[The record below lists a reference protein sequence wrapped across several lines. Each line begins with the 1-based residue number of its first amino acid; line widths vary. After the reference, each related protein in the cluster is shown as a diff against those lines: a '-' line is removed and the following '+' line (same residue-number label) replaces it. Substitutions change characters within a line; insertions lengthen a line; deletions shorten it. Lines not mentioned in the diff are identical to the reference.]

1 MVMLMDGTRDHDA
14 LRKDLL
20 KLFES
25 GALTLLD
32 GDKPVS
38 DIQTVE
44 KRIAAETEDA
54 LGGLARMAVLMK

>member
-1 MVMLMDGTRDHDA
+1 MLMDGARDHDA

-32 GDKPVS
+32 GDKPVA
-38 DIQTVE
+38 DMHTVE
-44 KRIAAETEDA
+44 KRIAAETENV
-54 LGGLARMAVLMK
+54 LGGLAHVAVLMK

>member
-1 MVMLMDGTRDHDA
+1 MLMDGTRDHAA
-14 LRKDLL
+14 LRRDLL

-38 DIQTVE
+38 DMQTVE
-44 KRIAAETEDA
+44 TRIEAETENV
-54 LGGLARMAVLMK
+54 LGGLAGMAALME

>member
-1 MVMLMDGTRDHDA
+1 MLMDGARDHDA

-25 GALTLLD
+25 GTLTLLE

-38 DIQTVE
+38 DMQTVE
-44 KRIAAETEDA
+44 KRIADETEDV
-54 LGGLARMAVLMK
+54 LGGLARMAVLTE